1 MKITV
6 LDAFTTNPG
15 DLSWDWLKDCGD
27 CTIHERTP
35 AELIAERCYGS
46 DIIITNKTPLRRE
59 LLENL
64 TNLKYIGL
72 LSTGFNIVDWE
83 YCKEK
88 GIPVCNIPSY
98 STSAVAQLVFALI
111 LEHTNAVSTHSKS
124 VHSGEWAASKDFCY
138 WKTPLTELD
147 GKTLGIIGFGKIGK
161 AVAKIAS
168 AFGMNILAST
178 NHPAPFENVEF
189 CSKDELIE
197 KSDFISLHCP
207 LTPATESMVNADF
220 LSKMKKTAMLINT
233 SRGPVVDEKVLAC
246 ALKNGIIA
254 AAGLDVLEKE
264 PPEAN
269 CPLFGLK
276 NCYITPHIAWAG
288 FETRERLMK
297 ICRKNVEAFL
307 NGNPINLVY

>member
-6 LDAFTTNPG
+6 LDGFTTNPG
-15 DLSWDWLKDCGD
+15 DLSWDWLTKCGD
-27 CTIHERTP
+27 CTIYERTP
-35 AELIAERCYGS
+35 ADLIAERCNDC
-46 DIIITNKTPLRRE
+46 DIIITNKTPLRKE
-59 LLENL
+59 LLKTL
-64 TNLKYIGL
+64 PALKYIGL

-83 YCKEK
+83 YCKEN

-111 LEHTNAVSTHSKS
+111 LEHTNAVALHSNS
-124 VHSGEWAASKDFCY
+124 VHGGEWAASKDFCY

-161 AVAKIAS
+161 AVAKIAA
-168 AFGMNILAST
+168 AFGMKVLAST

-189 CSKDELIE
+189 CSRDDLIE
-197 KSDFISLHCP
+197 RSDFISLHCP
-207 LTPATESMVNADF
+207 LTPATEGMVNAEF

-233 SRGPVVDEKVLAC
+233 SRGPVVDEYALAE
-246 ALKNGIIA
+246 ALENGIIS
-254 AAGLDVLEKE
+254 AAGLDVLETE
-264 PPEAN
+264 PPKPD
-269 CPLFGLK
+269 CPLLGLK

-297 ICRKNVEAFL
+297 ICRENVEAFL
-307 NGNPINLVY
+307 NGNPVNLVY